1 MVQFFMNGGPFMF
14 ILLFLFVLI
23 LVLSIKKGIDLFA
36 GKETNP
42 ALLEKG
48 VNAIIFWGAFSVV
61 IGFLAHY
68 LGIYEAM
75 LAIARAS
82 DISPA
87 IVSRGYSMSLITVL
101 SGLFIFM
108 VSALIWFL
116 LKWRLKILIIQS

>member
-1 MVQFFMNGGPFMF
+1 MLQFFMNGGPFMF

-23 LVLSIKKGIDLFA
+23 LVLSVKKVIDLFA
-36 GKETNP
+36 TKETNP

-61 IGFLAHY
+61 IGFLAHF

-75 LAIARAS
+75 QAIARAS

-87 IVSRGYSMSLITVL
+87 IVSMGYSMSLITVL

-108 VSALIWFL
+108 VSALIWFFL
-116 LKWRLKILIIQS
+116 RWRLKNIMIQS

>member
-1 MVQFFMNGGPFMF
+1 MLQFFMNGGPFMF

-23 LVLSIKKGIDLFA
+23 LVLSVKKVIDLFA
-36 GKETNP
+36 AKETNP

-61 IGFLAHY
+61 IGFLAHF

-75 LAIARAS
+75 QAIARAS

-87 IVSRGYSMSLITVL
+87 IVSMGYSMSLITVL

-108 VSALIWFL
+108 VSALIWFFL
-116 LKWRLKILIIQS
+116 RWRLKNIMIQS